1 MIITRYVSRRLAANV
16 VIVLIVITTL
26 SLTFELMEEGDN
38 VTRHAGSIV
47 PAISRY
53 VALRLPEV
61 VAELLPFAALLG
73 AIIAVGLLLRHSEIV
88 AIWNSGIS
96 AFGLMRAVLP
106 VALVLVGL
114 QIGLDDRLVPP
125 TRDALEA
132 WGVGKGAEREGMLA
146 RASESVWLLTDDGDV
161 VHIPKSAAT
170 ASSFGGLEIFH
181 RDQNGQL
188 AVYSYAENARR
199 GGSGWLL
206 SNVVRRTVNPPSI
219 EKIPYMDWQ
228 APAAVEHI
236 PLISKLLKDPR
247 LDQLWRLV
255 VHNGYGQRS
264 ANVYRTWFHY
274 RIASALSPLLLI
286 LLVVSLAQRFQRTG
300 TFVRLLISSIAV
312 GFGYMV
318 FEGMSL
324 SMGEA
329 GLLAPF
335 IAGWGPAVLLV
346 SMIGYLTLAR
356 AG

>member
-1 MIITRYVSRRLAANV
+1 MIITRYVSRRLAVNV

-38 VTRHAGSIV
+38 VARHAGSVV

-61 VAELLPFAALLG
+61 ISELLPFAALLG
-73 AIIAVGLLLRHSEIV
+73 AVIAIGLLLRHSEIV

-106 VALVLVGL
+106 IALVLVAI
-114 QIGLDDRLVPP
+114 QIGLDDRVVPP
-125 TRDALEA
+125 TRAALEA
-132 WGVGKGAEREGMLA
+132 WGVGKAAEREGMLA
-146 RASESVWLLTDDGDV
+146 RATGSVWLLTDEGDV

-170 ASSFGGLEIFH
+170 AMHFGGLEIFR
-181 RDQNGQL
+181 RDEDGQL
-188 AVYSYAENARR
+188 ADYSFAENARR
-199 GGSGWLL
+199 DGSRWLL
-206 SNVVRRTVNPPSI
+206 SNVTRRTVNPPAI
-219 EKIPYMDWQ
+219 EKIPFMDWQ
-228 APAAVEHI
+228 PPAAVEHI
-236 PLISKLLKDPR
+236 PLISKLLKDLR

-264 ANVYRTWFHY
+264 AGVYRTWFHY
-274 RIASALSPLLLI
+274 RLASALSPLLLI

-300 TFVRLLISSIAV
+300 TFVRLMVSSIAI

-324 SMGEA
+324 SMGEG

-335 IAGWGPAVLLV
+335 IAGWGPGVLLASV
-346 SMIGYLTLAR
+346 IGYLTLAR
-356 AG
+356 TG